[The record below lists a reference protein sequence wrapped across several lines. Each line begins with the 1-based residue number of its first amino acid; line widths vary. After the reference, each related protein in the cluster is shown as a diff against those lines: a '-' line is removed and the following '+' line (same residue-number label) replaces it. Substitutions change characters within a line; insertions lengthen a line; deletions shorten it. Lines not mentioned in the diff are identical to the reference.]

1 MNTEHNAPRNGSS
14 PGYETRDVDT
24 HFIHIVVWLLVVLTL
39 GGLGVSWYVV
49 RIMSDR
55 EMRNPPV
62 VSPLAQSL
70 PEQPPEPRL
79 QNIPAA
85 DLQKVRMTEQG
96 ILHNYA
102 WIDEK
107 SGIVRIP
114 IDRAMDLVAERGLPV
129 RSKEPGVRAR
139 PAEGEVRK

>member
-1 MNTEHNAPRNGSS
+1 
-14 PGYETRDVDT
+14 VDT

-55 EMRNPPV
+55 ELRNPPV
-62 VSPLAQSL
+62 VSPLAQTL

-85 DLQKVRMTEQG
+85 DLQKLQMTEQE
-96 ILHNYA
+96 ILSNYA

-107 SGIVRIP
+107 GGIVRIP
-114 IDRAMDLVAERGLPV
+114 IERAMDLLAERGLPV
-129 RSKEPGVRAR
+129 RSKEPGVGSQKS
-139 PAEGEVRK
+139 EQGQQKRK